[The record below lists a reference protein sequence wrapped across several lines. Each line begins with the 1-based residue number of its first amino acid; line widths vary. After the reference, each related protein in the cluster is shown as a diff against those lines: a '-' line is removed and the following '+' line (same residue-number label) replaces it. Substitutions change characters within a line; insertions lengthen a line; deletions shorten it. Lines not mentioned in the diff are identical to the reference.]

1 MKKIIAPIFFSLF
14 VFSACHSQDEAEYY
28 FSNAERDTLLTN
40 VITYVSENAVYADL
54 DTRFEKKFRAEYVS
68 RLPLYHFVKL
78 TKMEDGECYFL
89 LSRPV
94 AGLKSLRRGVVGKFT
109 LKEGSLMPVNFE
121 EVVNTP
127 HFSEE
132 LVVER
137 GTFLF
142 QELIKKGSLS
152 EYLSMKHYVEWPDKN
167 LQYDKKKHTW
177 VGTNLGIVH

>member
-1 MKKIIAPIFFSLF
+1 M
-14 VFSACHSQDEAEYY
+14 
-28 FSNAERDTLLTN
+28 
-40 VITYVSENAVYADL
+40 EN
-54 DTRFEKKFRAEYVS
+54 
-68 RLPLYHFVKL
+68 
-78 TKMEDGECYFL
+78 GECYFL

-109 LKEGSLMPVNFE
+109 LKEGSLMPTDFE

-142 QELIKKGSLS
+142 QELIKKGNLS
-152 EYLSMKHYVEWPDKN
+152 EYISMEHYVEWPDKN
-167 LQYDKKKHTW
+167 LRYDKKRHTW
-177 VGTNLGIVH
+177 VATNLGFN